1 MRAMLKLLMI
11 LATLLLVGINV
22 LQCAGIGSAFGA
34 AADASKKQAALVTA
48 MKADLEGAIRSR
60 GLVRRLE
67 RVPVI
72 DESGHDW
79 DRRDDVRLV
88 WAKADGAI
96 DYDATALNDRIDRES
111 LLSTG
116 ATVAT
121 GLGGIL
127 GVAISGGLLC
137 VSVAIWGVVMLVVG
151 VILAV
156 TRKPKV
162 V

>member
-34 AADASKKQAALVTA
+34 AADASKQQSALVTA

-60 GLVRRLE
+60 GLV
-67 RVPVI
+67 P
-72 DESGHDW
+72 HDW
-79 DRRDDVRLV
+79 DRPIGGRLV

-137 VSVAIWGVVMLVVG
+137 VSVAIWGVVMLVMG